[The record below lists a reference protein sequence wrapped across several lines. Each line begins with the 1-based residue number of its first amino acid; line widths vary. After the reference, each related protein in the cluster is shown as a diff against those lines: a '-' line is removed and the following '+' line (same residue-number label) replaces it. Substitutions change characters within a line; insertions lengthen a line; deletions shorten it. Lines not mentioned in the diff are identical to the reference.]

1 MNEKLTNY
9 DPAEDLGNDVAI
21 ATFMSEA
28 FARLGD
34 PVVGDPVIGDPVV
47 GVPVVGVPVV
57 GVPVVGVPDGASPT
71 RRSRL
76 GVPD

>member
-57 GVPVVGVPDGASPT
+57 GVPVVGVPD
-71 RRSRL
+71 
-76 GVPD
+76 